1 MGNDQSTNKK
11 FTLFVTTLGA
21 FLVPFM
27 SSSVNVALPSIGKEF
42 AMNAIVLSWVITS
55 YLLSVA
61 SFQVPSGRIADIYGR
76 KKIFLLGFALHTFF
90 SVLCAISYDPFLLI
104 VFRFL
109 QGIGGSMTF
118 SVGVVILISVFP
130 FEERGKVLGINIAAV
145 YLGLS
150 CGPFLGGVLTYAFG
164 WRAIFFANVPIGILI
179 ILFTLLKMKGE
190 WTEAKGE
197 PFDLTGAVLY
207 STTLAAIIYGLSL
220 LPEARGGLFI
230 LLGAILLLAFVK
242 WETRLKAPLFNV
254 DLFRRN
260 KVFAFSNLAALIN
273 YSATSTVSF
282 LLSLYLQFIK
292 GLNPQEAG
300 LVLIF
305 QPVMQAIFSPFA
317 GKLSDRIEPRKV
329 ASIGMAM
336 TAVGLFLFSFL
347 DERTATPFII
357 ANLAFMGLGF
367 ALFSSP
373 NTNAVMSSIE
383 KKFYGVG
390 SGTLGTMRSVGMMFS
405 MGTVMLLFSLY
416 IGRVQITPSSYPL
429 FIKSVKV
436 AFAIFTVLCV
446 AGIFASLSR
455 GRMRRA

>member
-1 MGNDQSTNKK
+1 
-11 FTLFVTTLGA
+11 
-21 FLVPFM
+21 VPF
-27 SSSVNVALPSIGKEF
+27 
-42 AMNAIVLSWVITS
+42 
-55 YLLSVA
+55 
-61 SFQVPSGRIADIYGR
+61 
-76 KKIFLLGFALHTFF
+76 
-90 SVLCAISYDPFLLI
+90 
-104 VFRFL
+104 
-109 QGIGGSMTF
+109 
-118 SVGVVILISVFP
+118 
-130 FEERGKVLGINIAAV
+130 
-145 YLGLS
+145 
-150 CGPFLGGVLTYAFG
+150 
-164 WRAIFFANVPIGILI
+164 GILI

-197 PFDLTGAVLY
+197 PFDLTGSVLY
-207 STTLAAIIYGLSL
+207 CTTLAAIIYGLSL
-220 LPEARGGLFI
+220 LPQARGGLFI

-242 WETRLKAPLFNV
+242 WENKSKTPLFNI
-254 DLFRRN
+254 DLFKRN

-273 YSATSTVSF
+273 YSATSTISF

-300 LVLIF
+300 LILIF
-305 QPVMQAIFSPFA
+305 QPAMQAIFSPFA

-336 TAVGLFLFSFL
+336 TAVGLFFFSFL
-347 DERTATPFII
+347 NERTATPFII
-357 ANLAFMGLGF
+357 GNLAFMGLGF

-390 SGTLGTMRSVGMMFS
+390 SGTLGTMRSIGMMFS
-405 MGTVMLLFSLY
+405 MGMVMLLFSLY

-436 AFAIFTVLCV
+436 AFIIFTVLCV

-455 GRMRRA
+455 GRMRKV